1 MTLPLSRAGGASNT
15 DLLTRLPTDNGD
27 PATIATNLIARA
39 GTPTG
44 VDLAKIHAD
53 IADIAASDPVL
64 ARATH
69 DEVAAKLD
77 PSDAGQFLSGIF
89 DKIGDAIRWILES
102 GTHGTNGQP
111 ATTGPQLATP
121 ADPSSAPTSIN
132 FPRTAQAGFDKQW
145 ADSFPGGS
153 AMEQGGTLFYDKES
167 GQIVML
173 NVGGH
178 GSTPGTF
185 TPDYT
190 NPDPSRYQL
199 LGVFHTHPYDS
210 GDTGISF
217 SGADVAVM
225 INEGHNLIMAQSGDR
240 QFVMMRT
247 DQTPAN
253 VDYTALNNAQNAR
266 ISELVSEGMSF
277 ADASSQAA
285 SELATEYHL
294 AYYEGSN
301 GNLTRINP

>member
-1 MTLPLSRAGGASNT
+1 
-15 DLLTRLPTDNGD
+15 
-27 PATIATNLIARA
+27 
-39 GTPTG
+39 
-44 VDLAKIHAD
+44 
-53 IADIAASDPVL
+53 
-64 ARATH
+64 
-69 DEVAAKLD
+69 
-77 PSDAGQFLSGIF
+77 
-89 DKIGDAIRWILES
+89 
-102 GTHGTNGQP
+102 
-111 ATTGPQLATP
+111 
-121 ADPSSAPTSIN
+121 
-132 FPRTAQAGFDKQW
+132 
-145 ADSFPGGS
+145 
-153 AMEQGGTLFYDKES
+153 
-167 GQIVML
+167 ML
-173 NVGGH
+173 NVGGN

-185 TPDYT
+185 TPNYT

-253 VDYTALNNAQNAR
+253 VDYTALNAAQNAR
-266 ISELVSEGMSF
+266 ISQLVGEGKSF
-277 ADASSQAA
+277 ADAASQAS
-285 SELATEYHL
+285 SELATKYHL